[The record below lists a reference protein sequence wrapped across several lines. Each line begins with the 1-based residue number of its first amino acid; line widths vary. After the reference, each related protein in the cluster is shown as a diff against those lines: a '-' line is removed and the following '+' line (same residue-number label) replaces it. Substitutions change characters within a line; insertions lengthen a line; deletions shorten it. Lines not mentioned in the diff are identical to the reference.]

1 MTFTAHDFVPAGD
14 DESSLALTTYPAGTL
29 DLPDRPAEWLERA
42 GSHLLLALA
51 PRLGAS
57 RETPPPPAFSPFAP
71 VEIPRSADP
80 GSLRGWF
87 FPANATTD
95 VGGARG
101 AVLLC
106 HPWVPF
112 GQGYFYRRG
121 RIPALRRAGYHV
133 MTFDFGGFGQESGPE
148 SGPENE
154 RAPAPRGYFDRDV
167 DDALAELGRRV
178 GDAPIHLWGVSA
190 GGYWAHMA
198 LSRRETPIH
207 GAVFEHVTD
216 HMIEWSKRMAP
227 LGLPCYLFYQHVLR
241 PAYRYLDASVHAAH
255 LQARAVAYVG
265 GDLDHG
271 APAESLHL
279 MAHRARAA
287 RFVVKDADHLD
298 AIRRD
303 GRGVIDLALKTFRKA
318 EGD

>member
-1 MTFTAHDFVPAGD
+1 MNLTAHELVPAGD
-14 DESSLALTTYPAGTL
+14 DESSLALATFPASTL
-29 DLPDRPAEWLERA
+29 DLPERPAAWLEHA
-42 GSHLLLALA
+42 GRRLLLALA
-51 PRLGAS
+51 PRLGTS

-71 VEIPRSADP
+71 VEIPRSSDP
-80 GSLRGWF
+80 GTLRGWF
-87 FPANATTD
+87 FPANATSD
-95 VGGARG
+95 VDGARG

-106 HPWVPF
+106 HPWLPF

-133 MTFDFGGFGQESGPE
+133 MTFDFGGFGPE
-148 SGPENE
+148 EG
-154 RAPAPRGYFDRDV
+154 RAPVPRGYYDRDV
-167 DDALAELGRRV
+167 DDALAELARRA
-178 GDAPIHLWGVSA
+178 GDLPLHLWGVSA
-190 GGYWAHMA
+190 GGYWSHLA
-198 LSRRETPIH
+198 LSRRQTPIH

-241 PAYRYLDASVHAAH
+241 PAYRYLDATVHAAH

-265 GDLDHG
+265 GDRDRG

-279 MAHRARAA
+279 MAHRARAS
-287 RFVVKDADHLD
+287 RLVVQDADHLD

-303 GRGVIDLALKTFRKA
+303 GRGVIDLALKTFRKSED
-318 EGD
+318 EG